1 MMNKTLKKFSL
12 SKVLCYGLLI
22 IATLLTVFPLIY
34 AFGGSF
40 KSLEEFLKGGTQIF
54 PTEWTLSNYVTAW
67 TQANFGRYT
76 WNSIQYTALSVG
88 LTVLTTA
95 MTGYVLSRAEFKG
108 KKLLQGSMGFMIFLI
123 GAVTI
128 YPIFRLSKSLGL
140 LNSIWGMV
148 IAQVASGQAMFTI
161 IIMGYCDGI
170 SKEID
175 EAANIDGTTFFQTFY
190 MIILPL
196 IKPILAT
203 VALLT
208 FRDTWNNFMTPL
220 AFTLS
225 KPELRPLTVGVVML
239 KDQGDGVTAWNIM
252 LAGTIMALVP
262 ILIAYVFLNKYF
274 VAGVTDGAVKG

>member
-1 MMNKTLKKFSL
+1 MNKGTLKKINIGKIFIYL
-12 SKVLCYGLLI
+12 FLA

-40 KSLEEFLKGGTQIF
+40 KSLEEFLMGGTQIF
-54 PTEWTLSNYVTAW
+54 PTGWTIDNYIKAW
-67 TQANFGRYT
+67 NQANFGRYT
-76 WNSIQYTALSVG
+76 WNSIQFTALTVI

-95 MTGYVLSRAEFKG
+95 MTGYVLSRIDFKG
-108 KKLLQGSMGFMIFLI
+108 KKLLQGAMGFMIFLI

-128 YPIFRLSKSLGL
+128 YPIFKLSKSLGL

-148 IAQVASGQAMFTI
+148 IAQVAAGQAMFTI
-161 IIMGYCDGI
+161 IVMGYCDGI

-175 EAANIDGTTFFQTFY
+175 EAASIDGTTFFQTFY

-262 ILIAYVFLNKYF
+262 ILIAYAFLNKYF